1 MQIVNIIFSYCGC
14 SVKIEKQEGSFATV
28 LNPRLFALRCL
39 YLSFYFLSILS
50 NMSNDEE
57 FVDYE
62 EDDVQVDTK
71 ADEKDTKK

>member
-1 MQIVNIIFSYCGC
+1 
-14 SVKIEKQEGSFATV
+14 
-28 LNPRLFALRCL
+28 
-39 YLSFYFLSILS
+39 
-50 NMSNDEE
+50 MSNDEE